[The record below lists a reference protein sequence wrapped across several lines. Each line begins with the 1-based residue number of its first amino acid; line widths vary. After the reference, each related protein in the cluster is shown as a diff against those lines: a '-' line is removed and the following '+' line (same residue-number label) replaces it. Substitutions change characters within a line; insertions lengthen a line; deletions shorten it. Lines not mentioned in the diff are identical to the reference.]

1 MSVFQLCLCLV
12 SLWLLLVQVFCIST
26 RILKSIQQFLPKKKK
41 CETASW
47 DFGWSTQ
54 NPQIARGVKQRLNNM
69 EPRPPSGRSAPVWP
83 LGPRP
88 VTAGLG
94 GPTD

>member
-26 RILKSIQQFLPKKKK
+26 RILKSIQQFLPKKKNVK
-41 CETASW
+41 QPV
-47 DFGWSTQ
+47 GILVGVQ
-54 NPQIARGVKQRLNNM
+54 NPQIARGVKQHLNNM
-69 EPRPPSGRSAPVWP
+69 EPRPPSGRSAPVRP
-83 LGPRP
+83 LGPGP